1 MCLTDDTRR
10 ASPGNSDKGLEGSRT
25 RTRRSQALRQGC
37 AVPSAVRAPGQ
48 RIAAQKTQGTYATGS
63 GQGSPARGG
72 REPACPEARTR
83 AVNVIRTENTRAP
96 DMRSQ
101 MERTAESLEESRL
114 KMKARSSRGQGEGP
128 RRHRGVERKAA
139 AAATLQEHE
148 DKYCSGDEAG
158 HRVKGMD
165 RLGSEFRRH

>member
-1 MCLTDDTRR
+1 
-10 ASPGNSDKGLEGSRT
+10 
-25 RTRRSQALRQGC
+25 
-37 AVPSAVRAPGQ
+37 
-48 RIAAQKTQGTYATGS
+48 
-63 GQGSPARGG
+63 
-72 REPACPEARTR
+72 
-83 AVNVIRTENTRAP
+83 
-96 DMRSQ
+96 MRNQ

-139 AAATLQEHE
+139 AAATLPGNE